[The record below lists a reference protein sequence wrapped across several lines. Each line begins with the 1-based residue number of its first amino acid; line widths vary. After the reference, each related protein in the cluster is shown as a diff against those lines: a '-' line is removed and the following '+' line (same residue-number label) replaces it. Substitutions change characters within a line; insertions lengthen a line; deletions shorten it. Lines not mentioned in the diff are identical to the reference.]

1 MTGNQ
6 IKGIG
11 FRGALRYNLEKVEK
25 GVAEILDYSFVSAH
39 EKSIMKEVQLVRAL
53 RPNLQKFF
61 YHTSINFP
69 PHEDLSNEK
78 MKAIGNDY
86 LHLNGFDQHQ
96 FIMFRH
102 HDADHPHLHIL
113 VNRIG
118 YDGKVLSD
126 SNDFAR
132 SEKVL
137 RQLEGK
143 YNLTK
148 VKSSSQAAERAM
160 TKNELEMMK
169 RTNTPSQKMQL
180 QVLIKEVLNAKDNL
194 SCKEFIE
201 KLEAKG
207 IHLLFNQASTGYV
220 SGISYNYQGFI
231 TTGAKLGNDFKWT
244 SIKNTINYEQERDRQ
259 TIHRA
264 NARTK
269 SLHSDTSGNPAH
281 PSGDPTT
288 LQPDR
293 TNQQSKNTRA
303 KPAALLHARPGNK
316 NGKPKQPV
324 RPTPT
329 KDNRSFF
336 HFPEKSKGLDPAA
349 LLDGHRYGDTGEL
362 DHQPDLDPKVALRLK
377 KKKKRKGLSR

>member
-6 IKGIG
+6 IKGKG
-11 FRGALRYNLEKVEK
+11 FKGALRYNLEKVEK

-53 RPNLQKFF
+53 RPNLRKFF

-69 PHEDLSNEK
+69 PNESLSNEK
-78 MKAIGNDY
+78 MKSIGNDY
-86 LHLNGFDQHQ
+86 LRLNGFDQHQ

-102 HDADHPHLHIL
+102 LDADHPHLHIL

-180 QVLIKEVLNAKDNL
+180 QVLIKEVLNTKDNIT
-194 SCKEFIE
+194 CKEFIE

-207 IHLLFNQASTGYV
+207 IHVLFNQASTGYV
-220 SGISYNYQGFI
+220 SGISYGYQGFI
-231 TTGAKLGNDFKWT
+231 VKGAKLGNDFKWT
-244 SIKNTINYEQERDRQ
+244 TIKNTINYEQERDRQ
-259 TIHRA
+259 TIHDA

-269 SLHSDTSGNPAH
+269 SLHLNPSGNPDH

-288 LQPDR
+288 LQAGR

-303 KPAALLHARPGNK
+303 KPAALLDARPGDK
-316 NGKPKQPV
+316 NEKPKHPV
-324 RPTPT
+324 RPTPP
-329 KDNRSFF
+329 KNNSNFIRFSQN
-336 HFPEKSKGLDPAA
+336 PKGLDLAA
-349 LLDGHRYGDTGEL
+349 LLDGHRHGDTSEL
-362 DHQPDLDPKVALRLK
+362 DHQPDLDPQVALRLK
-377 KKKKRKGLSR
+377 RKKRRRRLSW